1 MPEKK
6 KYYWLKLKRDFFKR
20 HDIRIVESMPNG
32 KDYILFY
39 LKLLLESIDH
49 EGTLRF
55 SETIP
60 YNEQMLSV
68 VTNTNIDTVRSAMK
82 LFIELNMMTVFDD
95 QTIYMNE
102 VDKLIGSAADND
114 NANRV
119 RRCREKKKQLS
130 LQNVTDDITKCNESK
145 SIEKE
150 KDIDTDIEVD
160 VEVEHATAT
169 ATEENQL
176 KLVGGSLGKGVVYLT
191 DTQLHDLMDRLG
203 LDAFNRYVDR
213 LATFIIEKNAH
224 VNNHYET
231 ILKWYEEDSQVSNK
245 SIGKKKAR
253 YGNFNPD
260 EAFQKALERSYK
272 KETV

>member
-1 MPEKK
+1 MAEKK

-20 HDIRIVESMPNG
+20 HDIRIVEAMPNG

-60 YNEQMLSV
+60 YNEHMLSV
-68 VTNTNIDTVRSAMK
+68 VTNTNIDTVKSAMK

-102 VDKLIGSAADND
+102 VDKLIGSETA
-114 NANRV
+114 NAERV
-119 RRCREKKKQLS
+119 RRHRALKSGALHCNTL
-130 LQNVTDDITKCNESK
+130 VTKCNTE
-145 SIEKE
+145 IEKE
-150 KDIDTDIEVD
+150 KEIDIDTDTE
-160 VEVEHATAT
+160 VEVEADTAT

-191 DTQLHDLMDRLG
+191 DSQLHDLMDRLG

-213 LATFIIEKNAH
+213 LATFIIDKKAH
-224 VNNHYET
+224 VNNHYDT
-231 ILKWYEEDSQVSNK
+231 IIKWYTEDSQVK
-245 SIGKKKAR
+245 KGTGKKKVR
-253 YGNFNPD
+253 YGDFD
-260 EAFQKALERSYK
+260 TEEAFENAVKRSYGG
-272 KETV
+272 

>member
-1 MPEKK
+1 MAEKK

-20 HDIRIVESMPNG
+20 HDIRIVEAMPNG

-60 YNEQMLSV
+60 YNEHMLSV
-68 VTNTNIDTVRSAMK
+68 VTNTNIDTVKSAMK

-102 VDKLIGSAADND
+102 VDKLIGSETEWA
-114 NANRV
+114 
-119 RRCREKKKQLS
+119 KKKREQRLKRDNVPQLS
-130 LQNVTDDITKCNESK
+130 SKCPTEIEK
-145 SIEKE
+145 EIEKE
-150 KDIDTDIEVD
+150 KDKEIEQDTE
-160 VEVEHATAT
+160 VEVEADTAT

-191 DTQLHDLMDRLG
+191 DSQLHDLMDRLG

-213 LATFIIEKNAH
+213 LATFIIDKKAH

-231 ILKWYEEDSQVSNK
+231 ILKWYTEDSQVKK
-245 SIGKKKAR
+245 STGKKKER
-253 YGNFNPD
+253 HGNFDVQESFEN
-260 EAFQKALERSYK
+260 AIKRSYGG
-272 KETV
+272 EI